1 MLANFACGLAIL
13 IGIVFVLQGAN
24 LLGGSFMTGR
34 REWLYIG
41 LALVIGGVAAFWWV
55 NLRSPGS

>member
-1 MLANFACGLAIL
+1 MLAAIL

-41 LALVIGGVAAFWWV
+41 VALVIGGVAAFWWV